1 MNTKRSYTMG
11 ARAQAVEETRRRII
25 SAFFGLSME
34 RLVTDISL
42 GDVAAVA
49 GVSVQT
55 ILRQFGSRAGLL
67 EAMTAHAKDTIAE
80 ERRTPVGDVESAVR
94 VLVEHYERRGNATL
108 LMLAQESGHPQIA
121 EITRIGRVMHREW
134 VEEVFAP
141 YISDDREQ
149 LVNLLVVATDLYT
162 WKLLRQDRGLSRART
177 EQHVIRLIR
186 ALLPGS
192 SSHGDHT

>member
-11 ARAQAVEETRRRII
+11 ARARAVEETRRRVV
-25 SAFFGLSME
+25 AALFELSNE
-34 RLVTDISL
+34 RLFTDISL
-42 GDVAAVA
+42 DDVAGVA

-55 ILRQFGSRAGLL
+55 ILRHFGSRAGLI
-67 EAMTAHAKDTIAE
+67 EAMIAHGKDAIAE

-94 VLVEHYERRGNATL
+94 VLVDHYERRGNATL

-141 YISDDREQ
+141 YISGDPE

-162 WKLLRQDRGLSRART
+162 WKLLRQDRRLSRTRT
-177 EQHVIRLIR
+177 EQHITRLIR
-186 ALLPGS
+186 ALVPEAS
-192 SSHGDHT
+192 SNGDHT

>member
-1 MNTKRSYTMG
+1 MNARRSYTMG

-25 SAFFGLSME
+25 CAFFGLSME

-55 ILRQFGSRAGLL
+55 ILRHFGSRAGLI

-108 LMLAQESGHPQIA
+108 LMLAQESSHPQIA

-141 YISDDREQ
+141 YISGDPE

-162 WKLLRQDRGLSRART
+162 WKLLRQDRQLSRART
-177 EQHVIRLIR
+177 EQHITRLIR
-186 ALLPGS
+186 ALQPES
-192 SSHGDHT
+192 SSNGDHT